1 MSSKRVSVADRGSVL
16 SAKEPPTPKSRLPEK
31 KKSGRAK
38 ISLEIRTDLH
48 RELRKL
54 AANKG
59 RKMYELVDEALASY
73 VEKSA

>member
-1 MSSKRVSVADRGSVL
+1 MSTKRVSVADRGSLL
-16 SAKEPPTPKSRLPEK
+16 SAKGSATPKSRNPEK
-31 KKSGRAK
+31 KKSRRDK
-38 ISLEIRTDLH
+38 ISLEIRPDLH

-59 RKMYELVDEALASY
+59 RKMYELVNEALTSY